1 MPFQAWLMLSI
12 LVVMFALLVWD
23 RFPSWLVF
31 MGALTAAMT
40 LRLAPPDA
48 LLTGFGNTAVITVA
62 ALFPMAAGMYATGAV
77 SLLSSTRPDSRPI
90 SWSRGRAG
98 TASLILPKWGCRS
111 PSSSASWCWHSHPS
125 CMDSKPGP
133 SCTP

>member
-1 MPFQAWLMLSI
+1 MQIQSWLMLGI

-48 LLTGFGNTAVITVA
+48 LLNGFGNTGVITVA
-62 ALFPMAAGMYATGAV
+62 ALFPWPPACMRQAP
-77 SLLSSTRPDSRPI
+77 SPLLSQH
-90 SWSRGRAG
+90 
-98 TASLILPKWGCRS
+98 LIGLPKTLIGAQLKVL
-111 PSSSASWCWHSHPS
+111 PPVAVGSAFLNN
-125 CMDSKPGP
+125 
-133 SCTP
+133 TPLVAMMIPR